1 MITDLV
7 RIQSQPS
14 YMETLRA
21 QCDVLANAGD
31 MIPKHW
37 NGSTAMVAMM
47 LADELGIGR
56 ITALRG
62 MYPVQGKTS
71 METRLMLALCLPRL
85 DVWTVTGDDN
95 SATAT
100 ARRKG
105 MDCEPTS
112 VTFTFEDAKRAG
124 YAGKSNYKSQPG
136 TMLRWRAIAAC
147 LRIVCAD
154 ALEGVYTHDE
164 LNVPTRVTD
173 DGNLV
178 LDEEAVASDS
188 KVEVVDSAP
197 TPEAKKSGKKGSK
210 VNQVHHTQSAD
221 NIADAKDEETMRID
235 TRELLKGVEPGSG
248 DAAQKAAREAGNA
261 RAKKNVEDRKKAD
274 EFWLPPVEWQEWASV
289 ALTTLGD
296 KDYRDNVMSKLN
308 LPKHRKPEIWAK
320 QLGGMHNALKE
331 KGLSVPPLPEGVL
344 TEELANG

>member
-1 MITDLV
+1 MVNSLV
-7 RIQSQPS
+7 HIQSQPS
-14 YMETLRA
+14 YMATLKQ

-31 MIPKHW
+31 MIPNHW

-62 MYPVQGKTS
+62 MFPVSGKVS
-71 METRLMLALCLPRL
+71 MESRLMLALCLARL

-124 YAGKSNYKSQPG
+124 YANKSNYKTQPA

-154 ALEGVYTHDE
+154 MLEGVYTHDE
-164 LNVPTRVTD
+164 MNVPTRVTD

-178 LDEEAVASDS
+178 LDEETAASQS
-188 KVEVVDSAP
+188 SVEVVDSAP
-197 TPEAKKSGKKGSK
+197 TPQGSNEAKDGPKPEP
-210 VNQVHHTQSAD
+210 TED
-221 NIADAKDEETMRID
+221 MRVP
-235 TRELLKGVEPGSG
+235 TRELMKGVKPGSG
-248 DAAQKAAREAGNA
+248 PEAKQAARDHGNA
-261 RAKKNVEDRKKAD
+261 VAKKKVEDEKKASD
-274 EFWLPPVEWQEWASV
+274 FWLPPMEWQEWASV

-296 KDYRDNVMSKLN
+296 KSYRDNVLSKLN
-308 LPKHRKPEIWAK
+308 LPKHRKPEVWGK
-320 QLGGMHNALKE
+320 QLMGMFAALKE
-331 KGLSVPPLPEGVL
+331 KGLSCPPPPSGVL
-344 TEELANG
+344 TEELGSE